1 MDIFG
6 RSRIRHLVRDLYRAI
21 LGREPDSDGARAYE
35 SLIRKI
41 GPERAIPK
49 MLKAFLRSAEYRE
62 RADALAVSHINTTL
76 ALQGDR
82 LINGR
87 PVGHL
92 VSLGSFCLPSLIFR
106 DNGLRRYSLPFDWIF
121 STPQMVRD
129 CLADDFAMFLDRRH
143 YRSISHQRKDPGAE
157 HEFYR
162 ERYGLPGLFAHR
174 DPTQEPDYL
183 YLTRCVTRFRQLLRS
198 EDAKSF
204 VLIGR
209 ANHDLANEF
218 PRLLEALGRAT
229 TNFALLCIE
238 LLDPTEPGLSALV
251 PVARTGDHA
260 LYRFTPSSYNA
271 EGGFLP
277 DKLDEW
283 TLLRLVY
290 RYKLDL
296 KDSPWNSGES
306 PLPTQ
311 LGREESSDTQEP
323 EHALP

>member
-1 MDIFG
+1 
-6 RSRIRHLVRDLYRAI
+6 
-21 LGREPDSDGARAYE
+21 
-35 SLIRKI
+35 
-41 GPERAIPK
+41 
-49 MLKAFLRSAEYRE
+49 
-62 RADALAVSHINTTL
+62 LAVSHINTTL
-76 ALQGDR
+76 SSQGDQ
-82 LINGR
+82 LVNGR

-129 CLADDFAMFLDRRH
+129 CLADDFAVFLDRRH
-143 YRSISHQRKDPGAE
+143 YRSVSHQSRDPAAE
-157 HEFYR
+157 HELYR
-162 ERYGLPGLFAHR
+162 ERYGLPALFAHR

-183 YLTRCVTRFRQLLRS
+183 YFTRCVARFRQLLRS

-209 ANHDLANEF
+209 ANHDLVNEF

-238 LLDPTEPGLSALV
+238 LLDPVEPGLSTIV
-251 PVARTGDHA
+251 PLIRTGNHS
-260 LYRFTPSSYNA
+260 LHRFTPSSFSSA
-271 EGGFLP
+271 RTGFP

-290 RYKLDL
+290 RYKLAL
-296 KDSPWNSGES
+296 RDSPWIVRARGTR
-306 PLPTQ
+306 P
-311 LGREESSDTQEP
+311 
-323 EHALP
+323 